1 MSYLECRWNN
11 HFWKKLVFLKYVF
24 GIFLDFF
31 FLDTGFLCVSSKGFG
46 IVNISFFKLVCCRLV
61 GQTELL
67 GFKIS
72 WSTFLV
78 IQQRI
83 FIFWVFWWFIWY
95 VLVIDCFSTFNFV
108 FKILRRI
115 QILNFLPLTSH
126 WEEVQ
131 HDGEKSKSFFKQKWW
146 KERFSSGDC
155 LVNGLWW
162 VSHENTYQHNG
173 QIK

>member
-1 MSYLECRWNN
+1 MKQPFLEKVGFSKVCIWD
-11 HFWKKLVFLKYVF
+11 FL
-24 GIFLDFF
+24 GFF
-31 FLDTGFLCVSSKGFG
+31 FSRHRFSLRFQQG
-46 IVNISFFKLVCCRLV
+46 IWNCQYIFFKLVCCRLV